1 MSNHDNERNHELR
14 PFTTP
19 QLQFQT
25 PGTDTTTEN
34 HHRALSSTIA
44 RRPRGR
50 PLGSKNKPRIPAVVT
65 HDRPDA
71 LTSHVL
77 EITTGSD
84 VLKSLFDYTR
94 RNGRG
99 ICIIGGNGVVT
110 YIKLRQPTGKVL
122 TIKGKLQIHSI
133 SGTIF
138 PPPTSG
144 ATGGLAV
151 YLSGPKG
158 RMFGGSV
165 MSPMVA
171 SDSITLM
178 VVSFANIA
186 PEKISSMA

>member
-1 MSNHDNERNHELR
+1 MSTHDDERNHKLH

-19 QLQFQT
+19 QLQLQT
-25 PGTDTTTEN
+25 PVTDTTTEN
-34 HHRALSSTIA
+34 QHHIQSSTIA

-50 PLGSKNKPRIPAVVT
+50 PLGSKNKPKIPAIVA
-65 HDRPDA
+65 HGNYDA

-77 EITTGSD
+77 EITTGAD
-84 VLKSLFDYTR
+84 VLKSLFDYTHR
-94 RNGRG
+94 KGRS
-99 ICIIGGNGVVT
+99 ICILGGNGVVA
-110 YIKLRQPTGKVL
+110 YIRLRQPTGKVL
-122 TIKGKLQIHSI
+122 TVKGRLQIHSI

-144 ATGGLAV
+144 AVGGLTV

-158 RMFGGSV
+158 RTFGGSV

-186 PEKISSMA
+186 YEKLSSMV